1 MKERRKP
8 FVPHPGEWNAVRIS
22 SGVLRNTCVSWQF
35 LIESFDEHLWHLSLS
50 TDRTD
55 ASTVPNIEPVQICAG
70 NKYTLKGLLA
80 FTNAS
85 RITFGTDFL
94 FGNSSLLDA
103 STRGLD
109 AFFGAGVNNACN
121 CAEGSNT
128 VTGTDASSGSRCAGA
143 CLGAGGM
150 GPSKINGCIDESA
163 AMSALAAINR
173 GNAAALL
180 PRLATVAAAKNSTKL

>member
-8 FVPHPGEWNAVRIS
+8 FVPHPGEWNAVLIS
-22 SGVLRNTCVSWQF
+22 SGVLRNTCVSWQ
-35 LIESFDEHLWHLSLS
+35 LLLDSLNEHLRHFCLS

-70 NKYTLKGLLA
+70 NEYTLKGLLA

-103 STRGLD
+103 STRGLNV
-109 AFFGAGVNNACN
+109 FFGAGGNNACN
-121 CAEGSNT
+121 CAEESNT
-128 VTGTDASSGSRCAGA
+128 VTGTRGTGASSGS
-143 CLGAGGM
+143 GGM